1 MNESNIQPYNK
12 HNLYK
17 RRTAM
22 SLVLGPIHYLMY
34 QKMNYQEA
42 LTSAIL
48 SDYPELEAKITKE
61 QPPIEQGD
69 LVDLIDQ
76 TNIHG
81 WLSSRIDMV
90 ESRLAAALKY
100 APNALETVF
109 EMGIKAGESADFS
122 TLETIFNQLNPF
134 LLDGMPCDRGL
145 SANVVEGESALYLV
159 QGADV
164 HPCFFLEQ
172 PLNISPE
179 DSLTKTCAGG
189 HDHDHHES
197 FDIHQSLPPSANDL
211 EATPFARF
219 RYAFLSG
226 YFKNSPYQVEFINE
240 KDFKISLR

>member
-1 MNESNIQPYNK
+1 
-12 HNLYK
+12 
-17 RRTAM
+17 M

-34 QKMNYQEA
+34 QKMSYQEA

-48 SDYPELEAKITKE
+48 SNYPELESKITE
-61 QPPIEQGD
+61 AQPPIEQGD
-69 LVDLIDQ
+69 LIDLIDQ
-76 TNIHG
+76 SNIHG

-100 APNALETVF
+100 APNSLERVY
-109 EMGIKAGESADFS
+109 EMGSKAAKTATFSSIES
-122 TLETIFNQLNPF
+122 IFTHLNPF

-145 SANVVEGESALYLV
+145 SATVAEGENALYLV

-197 FDIHQSLPPSANDL
+197 FDIHQSLPPSTNNV
-211 EATPFARF
+211 EPTSFAKF

-226 YFKNSPYQVEFINE
+226 YFKNSPYKVEIVND
-240 KDFKISLR
+240 KDFKISPK